1 MRAAHA
7 APREM
12 WRVAGSMPLFA
23 PAAERRCT
31 QRRDALRGYAHR
43 PCATGTSMHRTHRHS
58 IATAPFRHDFDQ
70 RNGIGTMCGMH
81 ETVDAD
87 A

>member
-1 MRAAHA
+1 
-7 APREM
+7 
-12 WRVAGSMPLFA
+12 
-23 PAAERRCT
+23 
-31 QRRDALRGYAHR
+31 
-43 PCATGTSMHRTHRHS
+43 MHRTHRHS

-70 RNGIGTMCGMH
+70 RIGIGTRCGRH